1 MRMNRLIPMLLVK
14 SMPASVESKSDE
26 WGWAMLH
33 LDDCR
38 LTLDQS
44 IHLHADVPR
53 ESVLYL

>member
-1 MRMNRLIPMLLVK
+1 MNRLIPMLLVK